1 MTTFP
6 QLFMHECQFFNI
18 FHTVTFF
25 SNTASMIRLLP
36 VKSSLPA
43 TSTIA
48 IPAGNTQALNS
59 LATEGFSIVAE
70 AVVDAIPAKPMN
82 IPAKNPNKIVLK
94 IDRFTLWIPTSI

>member
-1 MTTFP
+1 
-6 QLFMHECQFFNI
+6 
-18 FHTVTFF
+18 
-25 SNTASMIRLLP
+25 MIRLLP

-48 IPAGNTQALNS
+48 IPAGNTAAPTNF
-59 LATEGFSIVAE
+59 ATDAMPIVLD